1 MSRVPLSRLLPSA
14 ACFALLLPV
23 LAGAFADAAAIEPGT
38 HRDGFR
44 HALEMAEAGPLAEYA
59 SVSRRYAR
67 HPLAPYLDYAVL
79 HRQLDRVQA
88 ATIAAFVDRHA
99 QIPIAAVLRTQALFA
114 LARRQDWAGF
124 RLLYTGSSDP
134 ALRCADLLSRQTTP
148 PDGAWLEAG
157 LSLWLNGHSQPKLCD
172 GVFEALR
179 KAGQLTPERHLERI
193 DLAAE
198 AHELGLMRHLAASLP
213 AAQAARIRSYAD
225 FLAAPT
231 AATTTAWP
239 ADARSRRIAVLGINR
254 VARRDPGVAEALLA
268 SLQERLVLDPEQR
281 GQVLNQIALWSAA
294 SYLPDSPRRFAAVPV
309 DAWDERLHEWQA
321 RAALARGDDAGT
333 LAAIERMPPTQR
345 GEMRWRYIQARLR
358 ERAGEPGARAA
369 FAALAGEASYY
380 GFLAAERIGVP
391 YALCPLDP
399 DDDAAAR
406 KRVRAEPGLVRA
418 LALYEIDRVVWA
430 RREWEA
436 LRPRWSDQERRIAVA
451 LAEASGWHD
460 RGPLTLRD
468 GDDLRYYPLRF
479 PLPHRRRIER
489 EAKKYGLDP
498 AWIAALIRAESAWA
512 PDARSHADARGLMQ
526 LLPATARAEARKRG
540 LRYPGAAGLFKPDAN
555 LRIGIAHLA
564 SMLEKHGG
572 QPFLA
577 TAAYNAG
584 ATPVARWLAQR
595 PPYDI
600 DLWIETIPYRETREY
615 VARILAFAVIY
626 DWRLHG
632 NAAPLTARARGLV
645 VADEARRGFTCPT
658 ATQEDAP

>member
-1 MSRVPLSRLLPSA
+1 
-14 ACFALLLPV
+14 
-23 LAGAFADAAAIEPGT
+23 
-38 HRDGFR
+38 
-44 HALEMAEAGPLAEYA
+44 MAETGPLTEYA

-67 HPLAPYLDYAVL
+67 HPLASYLDYAVL
-79 HRQLDRVQA
+79 RRQLDRIQA
-88 ATIAAFVDRHA
+88 STIAAFVDRHA
-99 QIPIAAVLRTQALFA
+99 EIPIAAVLRTQALFA
-114 LARRQDWAGF
+114 LARRQDWPGF

-134 ALRCADLLSRQTTP
+134 TLRCADLISRQETP
-148 PDGAWLEAG
+148 PDAAWLEAG
-157 LSLWLNGHSQPKLCD
+157 LSLWLSGHSQPKLCD

-179 KAGQLTPERHLERI
+179 TTGQLTAERHLERI
-193 DLAAE
+193 DLAA
-198 AHELGLMRHLAASLP
+198 AANELGLMRHLAASLP

-231 AATTTAWP
+231 AAATTAWP
-239 ADARSRRIAVLGINR
+239 SDVRSRQIAVLGINR

-268 SLQERLVLDPEQR
+268 SLQERLALDAAHR

-294 SYLPDSPRRFAAVPV
+294 SYLPDSARRFTAVPA

-321 RAALARGDDAGT
+321 REALARGDDAGT
-333 LAAIERMPPTQR
+333 LAAIERMPPAQR
-345 GEMRWRYIQARLR
+345 GEMRWRYFGARLR
-358 ERAGEPGARAA
+358 ERAGEPGTRTA

-380 GFLAAERIGVP
+380 GFLAAERIGAP
-391 YALCPLDP
+391 YTLCPLKP
-399 DDDAAAR
+399 DGDAATR
-406 KRVRAEPGLVRA
+406 KRVQADPGFVRA
-418 LALYEIDRVVWA
+418 LALYEIDRPVWA

-436 LRPRWSDQERRIAVA
+436 LKTRWSEQERRVAVA
-451 LAEASGWHD
+451 LAEASGWYD

-479 PLPHRRRIER
+479 PLPHRRQIER
-489 EAKKYGLDP
+489 EAKQYGLDP

-512 PDARSHADARGLMQ
+512 SDARSHADARGLMQ
-526 LLPATARAEARKRG
+526 LLPATAQAEARKRSM
-540 LRYPGAAGLFKPDAN
+540 RYPGAAGLFEPDAN
-555 LRIGIAHLA
+555 IRIGIAHLA

-645 VADEARRGFTCPT
+645 VTEGARRGFTCPT
-658 ATQEDAP
+658 SNTKDAP